1 MTRLKPTPRL
11 KTSPR
16 FKTTLAIALLVLPL
30 SAWAGKDEAE
40 VALTAARANIAS
52 ADRAD
57 AGRYATLELK
67 TARDLLVRAE
77 GSFAERDWTDAER
90 EAQRAKADARVA
102 EARSRQQIAETQRK
116 ELEKTI
122 ETLREEIARP
132 GATQ

>member
-1 MTRLKPTPRL
+1 MARFR
-11 KTSPR
+11 TS
-16 FKTTLAIALLVLPL
+16 LCIALLVLPL

-67 TARDLLVRAE
+67 SARDLLVRAE
-77 GSFAERDWTDAER
+77 GSFEDRDWTDAER

-102 EARSRQQIAETQRK
+102 EARSRQHIAETQLT

-122 ETLREEIARP
+122 QTLRDEIARP
-132 GATQ
+132 GVAQ